1 MRGKWFLVF
10 GAVALLALGAAAV
23 WVVLQRQPASTG
35 SRPDTAVP
43 PGGQVL
49 SLSAKIEAVEVVA
62 VPVPVEGRIESFA
75 VDVGADVYEG
85 ELLATIRSGDLETR
99 KEASAAE
106 LNRLR
111 NRVSSLDSSLIAARL
126 EASRARESAGEA
138 QTAMETARKALE
150 RQQLLFEK
158 GAAARQSLEKSQAVF
173 AAAAE
178 VYAARQKVVQA
189 ADSRV
194 AELSRNH
201 DDAQKALEENEK
213 EQEEVAAMVVSG
225 DVISPVNGF
234 VISRRGAVGQEATY
248 DMEDLFQIAVNLTAL
263 RAVADIPPDLRKK
276 VRAGQEAVIQIAELA
291 DGVPATVTEVRDNQ
305 VVIDFTSPNPLIKPG
320 ITAQIAIKPD

>member
-1 MRGKWFLVF
+1 
-10 GAVALLALGAAAV
+10 
-23 WVVLQRQPASTG
+23 
-35 SRPDTAVP
+35 
-43 PGGQVL
+43 
-49 SLSAKIEAVEVVA
+49 
-62 VPVPVEGRIESFA
+62 
-75 VDVGADVYEG
+75 
-85 ELLATIRSGDLETR
+85 
-99 KEASAAE
+99 
-106 LNRLR
+106 
-111 NRVSSLDSSLIAARL
+111 
-126 EASRARESAGEA
+126 
-138 QTAMETARKALE
+138 
-150 RQQLLFEK
+150 
-158 GAAARQSLEKSQAVF
+158 
-173 AAAAE
+173 
-178 VYAARQKVVQA
+178 
-189 ADSRV
+189 V